1 MALPLGFLTVVG
13 TPEVRV
19 AQMFQNV
26 GGPLEQSLRHFFFG
40 RTVEGRAWIGSY
52 TYDLTR

>member
-26 GGPLEQSLRHFFFG
+26 GGPLEQSLRHFFFWENCRG
-40 RTVEGRAWIGSY
+40 
-52 TYDLTR
+52 